1 MPAPTARSADASRS
15 SPRSR
20 TPREAAPPVAEPT
33 WPVLRAAI
41 VYALCTL
48 ALGYQALAG
57 RFLVSPS
64 SDQFSTGYAYRAYGT
79 EVLRATGEF
88 AQWNPYILGG
98 IPYVAAG
105 GAGDVFYPTFLLRL
119 LLGVDVGI
127 TWSFLLHLFL
137 AGLFTFC
144 FVRSLG
150 FAFWPALFAGV
161 AYMMSGQVASLVS
174 PGHDGK
180 MYVSALAPLL
190 LWMIVR
196 AVRDGRAW
204 AWGMIALVTGL
215 AILTPHNQMV
225 YYLALLCIPFTIW
238 IALKG
243 TGDPVASPVAIRR
256 VIIAGAAAALGL
268 AIAALQFFPFY
279 AYLDFAA
286 RGVARGYEYATSYS
300 MPPEEMF
307 NFYLPQFSGILDAYW
322 GRNFFK
328 LHSEYVGVVVL
339 LVAGL
344 AFGASARR
352 THLWFWGITGLVA
365 TLVALG
371 GHTPFYRLWYLLPM
385 MKVVRAPAMI
395 FYIAQL
401 AIAVFAAIGLER
413 VLREGVKRGYLIGWG
428 VFAVVVVILAGG
440 GALTSIGQ
448 ALAAPE
454 RYAVVEPNTGALIG
468 GAVRSLLFV
477 ALAIGVLW
485 AGATKRLSGMAV
497 AAALVALAAADLWSV
512 ERRYFRF
519 SPPASQLYAS
529 DPTIEYLQRL
539 DQPGRVIS
547 LALSQGGGPDPVLH
561 GDALVR
567 HRVRAVTGHQGN
579 EFQRWVE
586 LAGAKSPATPPN
598 LLKREFRRLTNVR
611 FWLTDVD
618 LPPEHPQLPGM
629 RFIRRVGPVTNASGN
644 QVWLYELDEPNPAA
658 WVAPV
663 IAEAAPDAIRETV
676 MDASFD
682 VRRAALFDSSA
693 AVQGA
698 TVSTAPQA
706 LSTPVQ
712 VTYPSPRQIHVEL
725 GEPAPEG
732 SALVVSE
739 NWYPGWYALID
750 GRAGTVARADYTLIG
765 VPLPAGARR
774 VKLFFDDPVYARG
787 KLITTVALLATLILI
802 AGGIVMERRRR
813 A

>member
-1 MPAPTARSADASRS
+1 M
-15 SPRSR
+15 
-20 TPREAAPPVAEPT
+20 
-33 WPVLRAAI
+33 PVLRAAI

-57 RFLVSPS
+57 RFLVNPN
-64 SDQFSTGYAYRAYGT
+64 SDQLNTGYAYREYGA
-79 EVLRATGEF
+79 EVLRTTGEF
-88 AQWNPYILGG
+88 AQWNPFILGG

-105 GAGDVFYPTFLLRL
+105 GAGDVFYPTFILRMLLP
-119 LLGVDVGI
+119 VDVGI

-144 FVRSLG
+144 LVRALG

-238 IALKG
+238 IALRG
-243 TGDPVASPVAIRR
+243 SEEQPARAVAIRR
-256 VIIAGAAAALGL
+256 VLIAGGAAALGL
-268 AIAALQFFPFY
+268 AVAALQFFPFY
-279 AYLDFAA
+279 AYLDYAA

-300 MPPEEMF
+300 MPPEEML
-307 NFYLPQFSGILDAYW
+307 NFYLPHFSGFIEEYW
-322 GRNFFK
+322 GRNAIK
-328 LHSEYVGVVVL
+328 LHSEYVGAVVL

-344 AFGASARR
+344 AFGASGRR
-352 THLWFWGITGLVA
+352 KELWFWGIAGLVA

-395 FYIAQL
+395 FFIAQL

-413 VLREGVKRGYLIGWG
+413 LLREGVKRGYLIGWG
-428 VFAVVVVILAGG
+428 VFAVVMLILAGG
-440 GALTSIGQ
+440 GALTSIAQ
-448 ALAAPE
+448 SIAPPE
-454 RYAVVEPNTGALIG
+454 RYALVERNSGALIA
-468 GAVRSLLFV
+468 GAVRSFLFI
-477 ALAIGVLW
+477 ALAIGVIW
-485 AGATKRLSGMAV
+485 GGATKRLPGMAL
-497 AAALVALAAADLWSV
+497 AATLVALTAADLWTV

-519 SPPASQLYAS
+519 SPPARELYAT
-529 DPTIEYLQRL
+529 DPTIEYLKAL
-539 DQPGRVIS
+539 EEPGRVMAFSVSRRGIPD
-547 LALSQGGGPDPVLH
+547 APDPVLS

-586 LAGAKSPATPPN
+586 LAGATSPAVGPN
-598 LLKREFRRLTNVR
+598 LFKREFRRLANVR
-611 FWLTDVD
+611 FWLTDRD
-618 LPPEHPQLPGM
+618 LPPELPGM
-629 RFIRRVGPVTNASGN
+629 RLIRRVGPVHNASGN
-644 QVWLYELDEPNPAA
+644 QVWLFELDEPNPAA
-658 WVAPV
+658 WVAPL
-663 IAEAAPDAIRETV
+663 IAEAPSDAIGATL
-676 MDASFD
+676 MNPSFD
-682 VRRAALFDSSA
+682 VRRAALFDSSD
-693 AVQGA
+693 AVQGRAVSAAPEALA
-698 TVSTAPQA
+698 TRARVS
-706 LSTPVQ
+706 
-712 VTYPSPRQIHVEL
+712 YPSPRQIRVEL
-725 GEPAPEG
+725 DQPAHEG
-732 SALVVSE
+732 SALIVSE
-739 NWYPGWYALID
+739 NWYPGWSATVD
-750 GRAGTVARADYTLIG
+750 GRPAAVARADYTLMG
-765 VPLPAGARR
+765 VPLSAGARR
-774 VKLFFDDPVYARG
+774 VELSFADPIYARG
-787 KLITTVALLATLILI
+787 KTVTVIALMLTLALI
-802 AGGIVMERRRR
+802 AGGVLVERRRR

>member
-1 MPAPTARSADASRS
+1 M
-15 SPRSR
+15 
-20 TPREAAPPVAEPT
+20 
-33 WPVLRAAI
+33 PVLRAAI

-57 RFLVSPS
+57 RFLVSPGN
-64 SDQFSTGYAYRAYGT
+64 DQFSTGYAYRAYGT

-98 IPYVAAG
+98 IPYAAAG

-119 LLGVDVGI
+119 ILGVDVGM
-127 TWSFLLHLFL
+127 TWSFLVHLFL

-225 YYLALLCIPFTIW
+225 YYLAIFAIPFTMW
-238 IALKG
+238 TALRGSDESLPRSIA
-243 TGDPVASPVAIRR
+243 VRR
-256 VIIAGAAAALGL
+256 VVIAGAAALLGVG
-268 AIAALQFFPFY
+268 IAALQFLPFY
-279 AYLDFAA
+279 AYLDFGA
-286 RGVARGYEYATSYS
+286 RGTARGYEYATSYS

-328 LHSEYVGVVVL
+328 LHSEYVGVIVL
-339 LVAGL
+339 MVAAL
-344 AFGASARR
+344 AFGAVSRR
-352 THLWFWGITGLVA
+352 KELWFWGIAALVA

-413 VLREGVKRGYLIGWG
+413 LLREGVKRTYLIGWG
-428 VFAVVVVILAGG
+428 VFAIVIVILAGG
-440 GALTSIGQ
+440 GALASIAQ
-448 ALAAPE
+448 SLAPPE
-454 RYAVVEPNTGALIG
+454 RYGLVEQNTGDLIG
-468 GAVRSLLFV
+468 GAVRSFLFV
-477 ALAIGVLW
+477 AAAIGVVWVL
-485 AGATKRLSGMAV
+485 GARRLAASS
-497 AAALVALAAADLWSV
+497 AAALLVALAAADLWSI
-512 ERRYFRF
+512 ERRYFWF
-519 SPPASQLYAS
+519 TPPASVLYAS
-529 DPTIEYLQRL
+529 DPTIEYLQ
-539 DQPGRVIS
+539 QIQEPGRVMV
-547 LALSQGGGPDPVLH
+547 LGVAGGGGPDPVLH
-561 GDALVR
+561 GDALVA
-567 HRVRAVTGHQGN
+567 HKVRAVTGHVGT

-586 LAGAKSPATPPN
+586 LVGGKSPYSNYIPPN
-598 LLKREFRRLTNVR
+598 LLKREFRRLTNTR
-611 FWLTDVD
+611 FWLTDAE
-618 LPPEHPQLPGM
+618 LPPELQQLPGV
-629 RFIRRVGPVTNASGN
+629 RLTHRVGPVRNAAGN
-644 QVWLYELDEPNPAA
+644 QVWLFEFDEPNPAA
-658 WVAPV
+658 WLVPLLT
-663 IAEAAPDAIRETV
+663 EAAPSDILATLLNP
-676 MDASFD
+676 AFD
-682 VRRAALFDSSA
+682 LRRAGLFDSSA
-693 AVQGA
+693 AVQGRQIS
-698 TVSTAPQA
+698 VLPEP
-706 LSTPVQ
+706 LSTRARVN
-712 VTYPSPRQIHVEL
+712 YPSSREISIEL
-725 GEPAPEG
+725 SEAASDG

-739 NWYPGWYALID
+739 NWYPGWHALID
-750 GRAGTVARADYTLIG
+750 GRPGTVARADYSLIG

-774 VKLFFDDPVYARG
+774 VQLFFDDPVYARG
-787 KLITTVALLATLILI
+787 KLITTVALLVTLVLI
-802 AGGIVMERRRR
+802 AGGIVVERRRR

>member
-1 MPAPTARSADASRS
+1 M
-15 SPRSR
+15 
-20 TPREAAPPVAEPT
+20 
-33 WPVLRAAI
+33 PVLRGAI

-57 RFLVSPS
+57 RFLVSPN
-64 SDQFSTGYAYRAYGT
+64 SDQFSTGYAYRHYGAD
-79 EVLRATGEF
+79 VLRTTGEF

-105 GAGDVFYPTFLLRL
+105 GAGDVFYPTFILRL
-119 LLGVDVGI
+119 LLGVDVGM
-127 TWSFLLHLFL
+127 TWSFLVHLFL
-137 AGLFTFC
+137 AGLFTFGL
-144 FVRSLG
+144 VRALG
-150 FAFWPALFAGV
+150 FTFWPALFAGV

-225 YYLALLCIPFTIW
+225 YYLALLAIPFTIW
-238 IALKG
+238 IALRG
-243 TGDPVASPVAIRR
+243 NDEPLARPVVLRR
-256 VIIAGAAAALGL
+256 VGIAGAAAALGL
-268 AIAALQFFPFY
+268 GIAALQFFPFY

-328 LHSEYVGVVVL
+328 LHSEYVGAVVL
-339 LVAGL
+339 MVAGL
-344 AFGASARR
+344 AFGATVRR
-352 THLWFWGITGLVA
+352 KHLWFWGITGLVA

-413 VLREGVKRGYLIGWG
+413 LLREGVKRRYLIGWG
-428 VFAVVVVILAGG
+428 AFAVVVLILAGG
-440 GALTSIGQ
+440 GALTSLAQ
-448 ALAAPE
+448 SLAAPE
-454 RYAVVEPNTGALIG
+454 RYGFVEQNTGAVIA
-468 GAVRSLLFV
+468 GAVRSFTFV
-477 ALAIGVLW
+477 ALTIAVIW
-485 AGATKRLSGMAV
+485 AGSARRLSGMAV
-497 AAALVALAAADLWSV
+497 AATLVAIAAADLWSV

-519 SPPASQLYAS
+519 SRPASELYAS

-539 DQPGRVIS
+539 DEPGRVMVLS
-547 LALSQGGGPDPVLH
+547 LTDGGGPDPVLH

-586 LAGAKSPATPPN
+586 LAGAKSPTPAPN
-598 LLKREFRRLTNVR
+598 LFKREFRRLANVR

-629 RFIRRVGPVTNASGN
+629 RLIRRVGPVTNASGN

-658 WVAPV
+658 WVTPL
-663 IAEAAPDAIRETV
+663 IAEAAPDAIRATV

-693 AVQGA
+693 AVQGG
-698 TVSTAPQA
+698 TVSVAPEP
-706 LSTPVQ
+706 LSTRVQ
-712 VTYPSPRQIHVEL
+712 VTYPSPREIAVEL
-725 GEPAPEG
+725 GAPAPQG

-750 GRAGTVARADYTLIG
+750 GRAAPVARADYTFIG
-765 VPLPAGARR
+765 VPLPTGARR
-774 VKLFFDDPVYARG
+774 VQLLFDDPVYARG
-787 KLITTVALLATLILI
+787 KLITTMALLVTLVLI
-802 AGGIVMERRRR
+802 AGGVVMERRRR

>member
-1 MPAPTARSADASRS
+1 MPM
-15 SPRSR
+15 
-20 TPREAAPPVAEPT
+20 V
-33 WPVLRAAI
+33 RATI

-48 ALGYQALAG
+48 ALGYQALVG
-57 RFLVSPS
+57 RFLVNPS
-64 SDQFSTGYAYRAYGT
+64 SDQFSTGYAYRQYGA
-79 EVLRATGEF
+79 EVLRTTGEF

-98 IPYVAAG
+98 IPYAAAG
-105 GAGDVFYPTFLLRL
+105 GAGDVFYPTFILRWLLP
-119 LLGVDVGI
+119 VDVAI
-127 TWSFLLHLFL
+127 TWSFLAHLFL
-137 AGLFTFC
+137 AGLFSFG
-144 FVRSLG
+144 FVRALG
-150 FAFWPALFAGV
+150 FTFWPALLAGV

-196 AVRDGRAW
+196 AVRDGRPW

-225 YYLALLCIPFTIW
+225 YYLALLAIPFTIW
-238 IALKG
+238 IALRG
-243 TGDPVASPVAIRR
+243 SDEPPATPIAVRR
-256 VIIAGAAAALGL
+256 IVFAGAAAALGVGV
-268 AIAALQFFPFY
+268 AALQFLPFY
-279 AYLDFAA
+279 AYLDYAA
-286 RGVARGYEYATSYS
+286 RGVARSYEYATSYS

-328 LHSEYVGVVVL
+328 LHSEYVGAIVL
-339 LVAGL
+339 LIAGL
-344 AFGASARR
+344 AFGATARR
-352 THLWFWGITGLVA
+352 KHLWFWGIAGLIA

-413 VLREGVKRGYLIGWG
+413 LLRDGVKRGYLIGWG
-428 VFAVVVVILAGG
+428 AFAVVVLILAGG
-440 GALTSIGQ
+440 GALTSIAQ
-448 ALAAPE
+448 SLAPPE
-454 RYAVVEPNTGALIG
+454 RYAFVEQNTGALIG
-468 GAVRSLLFV
+468 GAVRSFLFV
-477 ALAIGVLW
+477 ALAVAVVW
-485 AGATKRLSGMAV
+485 AAGTKRLSGMAV
-497 AAALVALAAADLWSV
+497 PAVLVALAAADLWSV

-519 SPPASQLYAS
+519 SPPATELYAS
-529 DPTIEYLQRL
+529 DPTIEYLQKL
-539 DQPGRVIS
+539 PEPGRVMA
-547 LALSQGGGPDPVLH
+547 LALSDGGGPDPVLH

-586 LAGAKSPATPPN
+586 LAGAKSPAPPPN
-598 LLKREFRRLTNVR
+598 LFKREFRRLANVR
-611 FWLTDVD
+611 FWLTNVD

-629 RFIRRVGPVTNASGN
+629 RLTRRVGPVINASGN
-644 QVWLYELDEPNPAA
+644 QVWLFELDEPNPAA
-658 WVAPV
+658 WVAPL
-663 IAEAAPDAIRETV
+663 IAEAPADAIRATV

-693 AVQGA
+693 VVQGA
-698 TVSTAPQA
+698 TVSVAPEP
-706 LSTPVQ
+706 LSTPVR
-712 VTYPSPRQIHVEL
+712 VTYPSPREIVVEL
-725 GEPAPEG
+725 GAPAPAG

-750 GRAGTVARADYTLIG
+750 GRAGEVARTDYTLIG
-765 VPLPAGARR
+765 VPLPEGARR
-774 VKLFFDDPVYARG
+774 VQLLFDDPRYGRG
-787 KLITTVALLATLILI
+787 KLITTIALIVTLILI
-802 AGGIVMERRRR
+802 AGGVVMERRRR